1 MAACAL
7 WIVVGLFLLARRYSG
22 AFSQSLSDPAL
33 AGCGVVMVA
42 AAALIRKLWLAGC
55 AGKLKVFEWLMPSL
69 AIVMTAFAISVPGA
83 SSAGLVVF
91 WMLLLIGESVWLLG
105 LLSSRR
111 TSTLIVSDSSTLGAQ
126 LGGQLAES
134 GKTKVEP
141 GQVEISQ
148 SSDVDASSGLELE
161 EPEPNEAQDP
171 NVIQQLIRSCD
182 DEGNESMA
190 GKVRL
195 NIAAAQQA
203 GRVHIAFSPPFSKSP
218 EVYIEPGICDV
229 EFQVKLSQAFA
240 HGARIDVRLN
250 EVAELDTTVW
260 LEVYAVA

>member
-33 AGCGVVMVA
+33 AGCGVVMVV

-83 SSAGLVVF
+83 SSAGLVIF
-91 WMLLLIGESVWLLG
+91 WLLLAIGESVWLLW

-111 TSTLIVSDSSTLGAQ
+111 MSGSKVSDSSTLGT
-126 LGGQLAES
+126 QLAES
-134 GKTKVEP
+134 GQTKGEP
-141 GQVEISQ
+141 GQVGISE
-148 SSDVDASSGLELE
+148 SSGVDASSGLELE
-161 EPEPNEAQDP
+161 EPESNEAQDP
-171 NVIQQLIRSCD
+171 NLIQQLIRSCD

-195 NIAAAQQA
+195 KIAAAQQA

-218 EVYIEPGICDV
+218 EVYIEPGVCDV